1 MDKLKIAYVEHP
13 VSKEE
18 KRNYTKNQGFDKVLD
33 IKFAP
38 AQLPA
43 GSEVFKKKKSDKK

>member
-1 MDKLKIAYVEHP
+1 MKIAYVEHP

-18 KRNYTKNQGFDKVLD
+18 KAKLRKEFDKVLD

-38 AQLPA
+38 EKLPD
-43 GSEVFKKKKSDKK
+43 GCKKFEKPKKKAEK